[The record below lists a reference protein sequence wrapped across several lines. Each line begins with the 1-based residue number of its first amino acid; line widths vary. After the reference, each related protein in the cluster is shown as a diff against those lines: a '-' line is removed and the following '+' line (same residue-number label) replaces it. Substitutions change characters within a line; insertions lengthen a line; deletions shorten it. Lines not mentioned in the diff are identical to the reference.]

1 MAEKEN
7 NELFVGSVKLV
18 ELNGKD
24 GFTMELVVSKI
35 NRAFERPDVQLA
47 LKKFMSK
54 AGEETSIM
62 LYASPLPEKDVN
74 KWRTHSLK
82 INTKYRQKEE

>member
-1 MAEKEN
+1 MAEKESN
-7 NELFVGSVKLV
+7 DLFVGSVKLV
-18 ELNGKD
+18 ELNGEM
-24 GFTMELVVSKI
+24 GFNLELVVSKI

-47 LKKFMSK
+47 LKKFQSK
-54 AGEETSIM
+54 VGEETSIM
-62 LYASPLPEKDVN
+62 LYASPLPEKDKN